1 MNPIP
6 KESKYP
12 ESAAQFN
19 SASRKAGACS
29 FTKQPNAGNNTYSKR
44 DKFIPQFYK
53 GSGGTK

>member
-19 SASRKAGACS
+19 SASLKAGACS
-29 FTKQPNAGNNTYSKR
+29 FTKQPNPKNNTYSKR
-44 DKFIPQFYK
+44 DKFIPQF
-53 GSGGTK
+53 GSRK